1 MKKSKRKRFKSDKIN
16 NEIDLSLLEDK
27 LISVLRENPH
37 QTFTIKILGNMLG
50 IDTPQFTLIRA
61 CLEHLAAQ
69 NMVLKPRSGKYQWIL
84 GEEDLHEGVVAL
96 TSSGMAYVTVSGFEK
111 DFAVNS
117 KNTVHVLHGD
127 VVKVVL
133 YKHKKRTEAEIIEVV
148 KHSEQSYV
156 GRIEVQRTHAFVIVN
171 SRTMPYDIFVP
182 IGSIKNAQD
191 GYKVKVRIV
200 EWPDNVKNPIG
211 EVVEVFG
218 KAGDHNAEMHAILAE
233 YDLPSK
239 FAPEVERQ
247 AEKISEEISAA
258 EIGKRRDFRSVTTFT
273 IDPADAKDFD
283 DALSIRTLSN
293 GNFEVGV
300 HIADVTHYV
309 TGGALEQ
316 EAQNRATSVYLVD
329 RTVPMLPERL
339 SNNICSLMPD
349 VDRLCFS
356 AVFEMTQEAEVV
368 NSWFGRT
375 VIHSDRRFAYEEAQ
389 EIIETETGDY
399 CNEILTLNGL
409 AQILRKNRFKNGSV
423 NFERDEAKFQ
433 LDETG
438 KPLGVYFKQSK
449 EANHLIEEF
458 MLLANRYVAE
468 FIGRKKSGGKNNR
481 TFVYRIHDKPNEDKF
496 LAFKGFIA
504 KLGYQFKADK
514 GKAISKELNRLMK
527 KIAGKPEEN
536 LISTLAIRSMAKAVY
551 STDNIG
557 HYGLSFDYYTHFTSP
572 IRRYPDMMVH
582 RLLAHYLAEGASE
595 DKDKFQELCDHSS
608 EMEQRA
614 ADAERDSI
622 RYKMVEFMMDKIDVE
637 FDGFITNITEWNMY
651 IELEE
656 NRIEGVVALRDIAD
670 DYYTF
675 DKDNFRVIGRLRG
688 RTISLGDRVRI
699 RIKRADLARK
709 LLEFILIA
717 RYNPKNQNIEHIEYE

>member
-1 MKKSKRKRFKSDKIN
+1 
-16 NEIDLSLLEDK
+16 
-27 LISVLRENPH
+27 
-37 QTFTIKILGNMLG
+37 MLG
-50 IDTPQFTLIRA
+50 IDTPQYSLIRA
-61 CLEHLAAQ
+61 CLE
-69 NMVLKPRSGKYQWIL
+69 VLVTRNLVSKPRSGKYKWVLSEQ
-84 GEEDLHEGVVAL
+84 DLHEGTVAL
-96 TSSGMAYVTVSGFEK
+96 TSSGAIFVSVEGFEK
-111 DFAVNS
+111 DFLIDNRDS
-117 KNTVHVLHGD
+117 IHVLHGD
-127 VVKVVL
+127 VVKVAL
-133 YKHKKRTEAEIIEVV
+133 HKRRRHVKARIIDIV
-148 KHSEQSYV
+148 KQVEHTFV
-156 GRIEVQRTHAFVIVN
+156 GRINVMKTHAFVIVN

-182 IGSIKNAQD
+182 IGKIKDAQD

-200 EWPDNVKNPIG
+200 EWPENVKNPIG

-218 KAGDHNAEMHAILAE
+218 KVGEHNAEMHAILAE

-239 FAPEVERQ
+239 FTAEVERQ

-258 EIGKRRDFRSVTTFT
+258 EIGKRRDFRTVTTFT

-316 EAQNRATSVYLVD
+316 EAQSRATSVYLVD

-339 SNNICSLMPD
+339 SNNICSLMPN

-389 EIIETETGDY
+389 QIIENETGDY

-423 NFERDEAKFQ
+423 NFEREEAKFQ

-468 FIGRKKSGGKNNR
+468 FIGRKKTGGKSNR

-496 LAFKGFIA
+496 LAFKSFIA

-527 KIAGKPEEN
+527 KISGKPEEN

-582 RLLAHYLAEGASE
+582 RLLAHYLEEGASE

-622 RYKMVEFMMDKIDVE
+622 KYKMVEFMMDKIDVE
-637 FDGFITNITEWNMY
+637 FDGFVTNITEWSMFVE
-651 IELEE
+651 IEE
-656 NRIEGVVALRDIAD
+656 NKIEGLISLRDIED
-670 DYYTF
+670 DYYIF
-675 DKDNFRVIGRLRG
+675 DKDNFRIIGKLRG
-688 RTISLGDRVRI
+688 KTITLGDRVRI
-699 RIKRADLARK
+699 KIRRADLARK
-709 LLEFILIA
+709 LLEFSLVA
-717 RYNPKNQNIEHIEYE
+717 KYNPKNNNAEYIEYE